1 MKTKIILY
9 LYLKDCKNRNSFSM
23 EMKLF
28 LNQINETL
36 LMINENIIVY
46 TNLKKTVT
54 KSKDIQNYNILSIS
68 LEILKK
74 EPIM

>member
-54 KSKDIQNYNILSIS
+54 KLKDIKIIIFYQYQ
-68 LEILKK
+68 LKK

>member
-1 MKTKIILY
+1 MKTKIFLY

-54 KSKDIQNYNILSIS
+54 KLKDIKIIIFYQYQ
-68 LEILKK
+68 LKK

>member
-1 MKTKIILY
+1 
-9 LYLKDCKNRNSFSM
+9 M

-36 LMINENIIVY
+36 LMINENIIY
-46 TNLKKTVT
+46 TNQKKTVT
-54 KSKDIQNYNILSIS
+54 KSKDIQKHNFLSIS

-74 EPIM
+74 NL

>member
-9 LYLKDCKNRNSFSM
+9 LYLKDCKNRNPFSM

-36 LMINENIIVY
+36 LMINENIIY
-46 TNLKKTVT
+46 TN
-54 KSKDIQNYNILSIS
+54 
-68 LEILKK
+68 
-74 EPIM
+74 

>member
-54 KSKDIQNYNILSIS
+54 KSKDIKIIIFYQYQ
-68 LEILKK
+68 LKK
-74 EPIM
+74 APIM

>member
-1 MKTKIILY
+1 
-9 LYLKDCKNRNSFSM
+9 M

-54 KSKDIQNYNILSIS
+54 KSKDIKIIIFYQYQ
-68 LEILKK
+68 LKK

>member
-54 KSKDIQNYNILSIS
+54 KSKDIKIIIFYQYQ
-68 LEILKK
+68 LKND
-74 EPIM
+74 PIM

>member
-54 KSKDIQNYNILSIS
+54 KSKDIKIIIFYQHQ
-68 LEILKK
+68 LKK

>member
-23 EMKLF
+23 EMKVF

-54 KSKDIQNYNILSIS
+54 KSKDIKIIIFYQYQ
-68 LEILKK
+68 LKK

>member
-1 MKTKIILY
+1 MKIKIILY

-54 KSKDIQNYNILSIS
+54 KSKDIKIIIFYQYQ
-68 LEILKK
+68 LKK

>member
-1 MKTKIILY
+1 M
-9 LYLKDCKNRNSFSM
+9 
-23 EMKLF
+23 
-28 LNQINETL
+28 NETL

-46 TNLKKTVT
+46 SNLKKTVT